1 MENHPQNKYERDKLY
16 RLYNKKKEDIVEEVL
31 DVGYYAGINFTEDK
45 VEWVI
50 GSSTENT
57 DSIKDIEKRIK
68 LLNKYRNT

>member
-1 MENHPQNKYERDKLY
+1 MIKHTDSKYERDKLY

-31 DVGYYAGINFTEDK
+31 DVGYYAGINLTEDK